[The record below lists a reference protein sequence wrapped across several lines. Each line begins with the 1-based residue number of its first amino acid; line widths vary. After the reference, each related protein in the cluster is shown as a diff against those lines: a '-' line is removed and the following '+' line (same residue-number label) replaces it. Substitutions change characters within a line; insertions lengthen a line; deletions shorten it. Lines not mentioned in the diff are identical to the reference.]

1 MSCFLSCVA
10 LLNIFTPAELPP
22 NNVACGSNQELRA
35 KHKQFNKKVEFI
47 TEKHEEESDEKAV
60 CNAIQTKMN
69 VNDLI

>member
-1 MSCFLSCVA
+1 MSCFLSYVA

-35 KHKQFNKKVEFI
+35 KHKQNIGFNKKVEFI

-60 CNAIQTKMN
+60 CMMLFRQ
-69 VNDLI
+69 